1 MMRIS
6 ETLPKSR
13 SPVWSL
19 LSRPRLRSL
28 PRCVHHATAALAS
41 THTPARRSKERIART
56 SIGILSG
63 LLTLA
68 ADLSRGPPAVKS
80 P

>member
-6 ETLPKSR
+6 ETSPKSR

-19 LSRPRLRSL
+19 LSRPRLSSL
-28 PRCVHHATAALAS
+28 PRCVHHATAAPVS
-41 THTPARRSKERIART
+41 TDTPARRSQEASPPT
-56 SIGILSG
+56 GLVILSA
-63 LLTLA
+63 LLTLTAELSCGPLA
-68 ADLSRGPPAVKS
+68 AKS

>member
-6 ETLPKSR
+6 VPSPKSR
-13 SPVWSL
+13 PPVWSL
-19 LSRPRLRSL
+19 LSRPRLSSL
-28 PRCVHHATAALAS
+28 PRCLPHPTAPPRF
-41 THTPARRSKERIART
+41 TDTPARRSKERIAPT
-56 SIGILSG
+56 CIVILSA

-68 ADLSRGPPAVKS
+68 AELGCGPLAPKS